1 MDARAIDVSDMYD
14 QNDDDVSQ
22 QVSDDEALDTDE
34 GEASIDTDVSEGWVT
49 SIPVYLVCYQ

>member
-49 SIPVYLVCYQ
+49 SIPVYFVCYQ